1 MSKIK
6 KSKKNLNPIATGR
19 KTFISYLI
27 LFFVTYWYN
36 YFSYLLITFISDWR
50 KYRIFEIL

>member
-6 KSKKNLNPIATGR
+6 KSKTILNPTATGR

-36 YFSYLLITFISDWR
+36 YFSYLLITLISDWR

>member
-6 KSKKNLNPIATGR
+6 KSKKILNPTATGR

-27 LFFVTYWYN
+27 SFFVTYWYN
-36 YFSYLLITFISDWR
+36 YFSYLLIKLISDWR